1 MTTSPSKPP
10 AKPPAK
16 RARSSNKKPSQDGS
30 PGGVAN
36 TPGAVTPKTKP
47 NLSAS
52 SSKAKPKQ
60 ETKKED
66 EFDQYA
72 NQPRNAQQIDADAKT
87 QLDAL
92 KQASDAGNHVAAT
105 AAKDKLAALA
115 QQQEKLGG
123 IKTGSALAQ
132 ARSVEG
138 LTGIV
143 GMLLGG
149 RGSGRRSPKKD
160 PKDPKKAEG
169 SGGAVIK
176 GNDLKKC
183 KTGKYNDLECKGG
196 HKHHVVMDRTYRTGT
211 RAEGAKGVNRIPGTD
226 SLKDGFSVCLSEADH
241 QKIHKKTDPN
251 VSALGKGTTNG
262 LPDGVAK
269 LGDVIDIAMDDLQ
282 KMYRENENHACADAV
297 KERGDEHFKDA
308 DRNKQVNTSQNPK
321 KNLDASTKASL
332 NRQIDAPKVPRRT
345 K

>member
-52 SSKAKPKQ
+52 SSKTKPKQ

-87 QLDAL
+87 QLAAL

-105 AAKDKLAALA
+105 AAKDKLAALV

-123 IKTGSALAQ
+123 IKSGSALAQ

-138 LTGIV
+138 LTGIL
-143 GMLLGG
+143 GMVLGG
-149 RGSGRRSPKKD
+149 RGSGRRSPKKE
-160 PKDPKKAEG
+160 PKDTKNPSKEPKKAEG
-169 SGGAVIK
+169 SGGAIIK
-176 GNDLKKC
+176 GDDLKKC

-196 HKHHVVMDRTYRTGT
+196 HKHLP
-211 RAEGAKGVNRIPGTD
+211 NRY
-226 SLKDGFSVCLSEADH
+226 S
-241 QKIHKKTDPN
+241 
-251 VSALGKGTTNG
+251 
-262 LPDGVAK
+262 
-269 LGDVIDIAMDDLQ
+269 
-282 KMYRENENHACADAV
+282 
-297 KERGDEHFKDA
+297 
-308 DRNKQVNTSQNPK
+308 
-321 KNLDASTKASL
+321 
-332 NRQIDAPKVPRRT
+332 RRRR
-345 K
+345 